1 MIFNPLALR
10 KAPASSF
17 AACVATWRVVVRQGA
32 LSSVG
37 ARRFHCDRF
46 FLKLIKLL
54 MLLTLNKNHT
64 ILQMSG
70 RVDSFYEGLG
80 FRRNKG
86 RCSHFKVSSF
96 SCGGGEGKFKLK
108 LNWPFP
114 IEAAGILLN
123 ETPSLHGC
131 WFVAYSFFFVSSPL
145 ALFRRMTMFCGG
157 LFFFG
162 CDW

>member
-1 MIFNPLALR
+1 MRAFSAVRAWPLGAWW
-10 KAPASSF
+10 SGE
-17 AACVATWRVVVRQGA
+17 GA
-32 LSSVG
+32 LSCVG

-70 RVDSFYEGLG
+70 RVDFLFMKDWDSVGTGDVVHTFK
-80 FRRNKG
+80 F
-86 RCSHFKVSSF
+86 HFF
-96 SCGGGEGKFKLK
+96 SGGGSEGKFKLK

-123 ETPSLHGC
+123 ETPSLHG
-131 WFVAYSFFFVSSPL
+131 WFVAYSFFFESSP
-145 ALFRRMTMFCGG
+145 
-157 LFFFG
+157 FG
-162 CDW
+162 VVPEDDDVLWWSVFWL

>member
-17 AACVATWRVVVRQGA
+17 AACVATWRVLVREGA
-32 LSSVG
+32 LSCVG

-86 RCSHFKVSSF
+86 RCSHFYVSF
-96 SCGGGEGKFKLK
+96 LLAGEVRGN
-108 LNWPFP
+108 LN
-114 IEAAGILLN
+114 
-123 ETPSLHGC
+123 
-131 WFVAYSFFFVSSPL
+131 
-145 ALFRRMTMFCGG
+145 
-157 LFFFG
+157 
-162 CDW
+162 

>member
-54 MLLTLNKNHT
+54 MLLTHNKNHT

-70 RVDSFYEGLG
+70 RVDSFMKDWDSVGT
-80 FRRNKG
+80 KDDV
-86 RCSHFKVSSF
+86 HTFKF
-96 SCGGGEGKFKLK
+96 
-108 LNWPFP
+108 
-114 IEAAGILLN
+114 
-123 ETPSLHGC
+123 
-131 WFVAYSFFFVSSPL
+131 
-145 ALFRRMTMFCGG
+145 
-157 LFFFG
+157 LFFLWG
-162 CDW
+162 R